1 LITKK
6 QKINVIARSKSHHMT
21 NKKRRKETKQQRA
34 IVPGQQLP
42 AVRQQTFAQQSYRR
56 KFRHIIKV

>member
-1 LITKK
+1 VAFLITKK

-34 IVPGQQLP
+34 IQQLP